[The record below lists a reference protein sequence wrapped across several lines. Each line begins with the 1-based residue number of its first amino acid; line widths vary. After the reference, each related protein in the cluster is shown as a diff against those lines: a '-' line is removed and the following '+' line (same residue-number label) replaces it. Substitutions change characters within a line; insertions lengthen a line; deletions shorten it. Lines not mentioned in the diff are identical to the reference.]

1 MTPFCQLLRER
12 TFSPPALAGSA
23 SGAFSSFDQLVQL
36 FRQSASAGVRA
47 ALRSAVELIVPTE
60 FGEQR
65 GKPATVLAQG
75 RICSEK
81 RPI

>member
-36 FRQSASAGVRA
+36 FRQSASLGYAPR
-47 ALRSAVELIVPTE
+47 
-60 FGEQR
+60 FG
-65 GKPATVLAQG
+65 PLWN
-75 RICSEK
+75 
-81 RPI
+81 